1 MVKKHYKK
9 NNLKTVSSK
18 IGVQIFLFVLAIITL
33 IPFLYIILMSIGK
46 DVISVNS
53 KLPTE
58 FTLNNFQNLFK
69 ATKFLNWMKV
79 SFLVSGTT
87 LVISVVLVSVCVYV
101 ISRLK
106 FYGRDRLFNSL
117 LLIQIFPLTLSMVS
131 IFSIFA
137 NFGLLNKPL
146 GLILIDSTMASISLI
161 MVAKGYFDTIPYEI
175 DEAAKMDG
183 ANLRQILLKIN
194 LPLAKPMLAIVAIQS
209 FVLSYNEYTIASTVM
224 TDNIENM
231 PLAVG
236 LQSMIVGQYGI
247 NWGIYCA
254 GAILGSI
261 PMIILFYAL
270 QKYFIGGL
278 TEGGVKE

>member
-146 GLILIDSTMASISLI
+146 GLILIDSTMASISLV

-183 ANLRQILLKIN
+183 ANLRQILLRIN

>member
-146 GLILIDSTMASISLI
+146 GLILIDSTMASISLV

>member
-87 LVISVVLVSVCVYV
+87 LVISVVLVSICVYV

-146 GLILIDSTMASISLI
+146 GLILIDSTMASISLV

>member
-9 NNLKTVSSK
+9 NNLKAVSSK

>member
-1 MVKKHYKK
+1 
-9 NNLKTVSSK
+9 
-18 IGVQIFLFVLAIITL
+18 
-33 IPFLYIILMSIGK
+33 
-46 DVISVNS
+46 
-53 KLPTE
+53 
-58 FTLNNFQNLFK
+58 
-69 ATKFLNWMKV
+69 
-79 SFLVSGTT
+79 
-87 LVISVVLVSVCVYV
+87 V

-146 GLILIDSTMASISLI
+146 GLILIDSTMASISLV